1 MQKLNLTVL
10 LQFLSQ
16 YSHWN
21 LVKQPHC
28 YHLYFIAKENG
39 ADKNQ
44 KRKKLKELRKL
55 NSKTRVK
62 CSKLRNKAVRSQRS
76 KDLFFFNPVH
86 KSSENKANA
95 LIDNS
100 VSATDNEIF
109 SRRSSFSSFIWD
121 DYLPSYKQESD
132 EFDLDKQDNS
142 SDDDSGRSTPI
153 AAEVGDSAKME
164 RFYEE
169 SVLKQG
175 DRLLKEM
182 LQLRQD
188 LEKDKLDF
196 EVTGG
201 IKEPKSNNAS
211 LIPSYGPLDLN
222 EENSL
227 REKLEMMTLQIK
239 KEMEEEFKKKQNE
252 MKFAENEDDDSK
264 IKKIFKNILS
274 GKIHL
279 CNQLSSP

>member
-10 LQFLSQ
+10 LEFLSQ

-100 VSATDNEIF
+100 VSATDNEII
-109 SRRSSFSSFIWD
+109 SRRN
-121 DYLPSYKQESD
+121 D
-132 EFDLDKQDNS
+132 EYDCIL
-142 SDDDSGRSTPI
+142 
-153 AAEVGDSAKME
+153 
-164 RFYEE
+164 
-169 SVLKQG
+169 
-175 DRLLKEM
+175 
-182 LQLRQD
+182 
-188 LEKDKLDF
+188 
-196 EVTGG
+196 
-201 IKEPKSNNAS
+201 S
-211 LIPSYGPLDLN
+211 LI
-222 EENSL
+222 
-227 REKLEMMTLQIK
+227 M
-239 KEMEEEFKKKQNE
+239 
-252 MKFAENEDDDSK
+252 
-264 IKKIFKNILS
+264 
-274 GKIHL
+274 
-279 CNQLSSP
+279 